1 MSKIN
6 LEARKERHRKLFE
19 GRLNSLPSKL
29 WFYITRFF
37 RFLLSLKPARK
48 RFSHFIHPLDHLPAP
63 KRLYTQVAL
72 WSIAFLVLNSV
83 NVTNAAVSGGEGVGA
98 EYLALELSEGF
109 ITDEEGY
116 LIKSTPL
123 EGESL
128 YDQNRLEQV
137 EHEVQEGET
146 LSLIAYRYGIGVSSI
161 RYANPSINADY
172 LKIGQKLQ
180 IPPKDGLYVEIKS
193 GDTLAKLMEKH
204 KGNLDKTKEFSGITD
219 DSELIVGEKL
229 FVMDGRPAVVYVA
242 QSSADGSYVAPTQ
255 LYYDIPP
262 NELGWIRPTQGK
274 ITQGYRAGHY
284 AYDVA
289 DASRP
294 PILAAAGGTV
304 IKASSGTWGG
314 GYGNHIII
322 DHGNGYQTLYAHCEV
337 LYVNAG
343 DVVTQGQVI
352 AKMGNT
358 GRVYGRTGIHL
369 HIELSYN
376 GQKLN
381 PSVMGVW

>member
-1 MSKIN
+1 M
-6 LEARKERHRKLFE
+6 
-19 GRLNSLPSKL
+19 
-29 WFYITRFF
+29 
-37 RFLLSLKPARK
+37 
-48 RFSHFIHPLDHLPAP
+48 
-63 KRLYTQVAL
+63 
-72 WSIAFLVLNSV
+72 
-83 NVTNAAVSGGEGVGA
+83 
-98 EYLALELSEGF
+98 
-109 ITDEEGY
+109 
-116 LIKSTPL
+116 
-123 EGESL
+123 
-128 YDQNRLEQV
+128 
-137 EHEVQEGET
+137 
-146 LSLIAYRYGIGVSSI
+146 
-161 RYANPSINADY
+161 
-172 LKIGQKLQ
+172 
-180 IPPKDGLYVEIKS
+180 EIKS

-352 AKMGNT
+352 AKMGDT